1 MRSIIARTTSFRS
14 ASQPTEGRS
23 SRRPTITAEA
33 EDYPNERLNREI
45 RRSSLRLGVLTHAQA
60 ALTNTSVSNDLS
72 RLLDVA
78 SNAFADG
85 ILAAN
90 PQMDG
95 ASVWN
100 GITDVLNPV
109 TVTFSEGEAISQ
121 VGGA

>member
-1 MRSIIARTTSFRS
+1 M
-14 ASQPTEGRS
+14 
-23 SRRPTITAEA
+23 
-33 EDYPNERLNREI
+33 
-45 RRSSLRLGVLTHAQA
+45 
-60 ALTNTSVSNDLS
+60 SNDLS